1 MNPQTQPI
9 YNRPK
14 PQPVP
19 AAPKPK
25 WSEQR
30 DGGDVFLQAAKTPVA
45 VYFGDGETIPSAT
58 VKNVAKFTLLL
69 QVEGEDVLV
78 FKHSVKKI
86 TAEVRP

>member
-1 MNPQTQPI
+1 
-9 YNRPK
+9 
-14 PQPVP
+14 
-19 AAPKPK
+19 
-25 WSEQR
+25 
-30 DGGDVFLQAAKTPVA
+30 VA